1 MPHKIENEAEETTT
15 EPTATKQDHE
25 MILVNVERT
34 PMGSKAPVHVVKTWR
49 EAFSHALQRAR
60 LAEERRVREEAEAL
74 EHERRLEEELKEMKQ
89 REAAREELTDTGN
102 KMTVKELNAELKEMK
117 ALQPSL
123 VNLPKKAKKA
133 DLVREMVRVYMLAAD
148 RGLTVI
154 VKREYPNPPA
164 VTLKKDT
171 TGDEQ

>member
-1 MPHKIENEAEETTT
+1 MINNEAEIMMT
-15 EPTATKQDHE
+15 EPRATKQDHK
-25 MILVNVERT
+25 MILVRVERT
-34 PMGSKAPVHVVKTWR
+34 PMGSKAPVYTLKVWDEV
-49 EAFSHALQRAR
+49 FSPALQEAR
-60 LAEERRVREEAEAL
+60 LAEEKRVKAEEKAL
-74 EHERRLEEELKEMKQ
+74 LQKE
-89 REAAREELTDTGN
+89 REAAKKSLTDTAN

-133 DLVREMVRVYMLAAD
+133 DLVREVVRVYMNAAAL
-148 RGLTVI
+148 GLTVI

-171 TGDEQ
+171 TGDAQ

>member
-15 EPTATKQDHE
+15 KPTATKQDHE
-25 MILVNVERT
+25 MILVHVERT

-49 EAFSHALQRAR
+49 EAFSPALQEAR
-60 LAEERRVREEAEAL
+60 LAEEKRVREEEKAL
-74 EHERRLEEELKEMKQ
+74 EQKQ
-89 REAAREELTDTGN
+89 REAARKELNDTGN